1 MADNIIRNEY
11 DEVVYMTNPTQPMM
25 ESAVNLSTPQQVAD
39 WYLRSMRG
47 EAGLGG
53 NLMES
58 DPASRAESAQPQPV
72 LTFQNE
78 KDIGGTKVVVYQQT
92 VMGLDVFGAR
102 IGMSM
107 DGDSLAMTSL
117 QSSAHGTVLI
127 ENAPAFSDSN
137 ETRSVRKSDLKK
149 YLGFDLK
156 DADNIRIEQQV
167 VYRYEPEERE
177 ERHEHQGCIADSTEI
192 PRLKNAKLDGLEKG
206 KHYIAD
212 EVLFEAP
219 LGKGQSSVNWRA
231 LVEPESGTVLYLRA
245 LVACATG
252 MVFDRDPQT
261 QTGANVSA
269 NSTNAQLN
277 PFRTNQTLQGLVA
290 STPQDLRGEFVHV
303 TETQAPTQAPPT
315 VGTPAGAFNFNAQTE
330 NFNAVNAY
338 HNNDRLFRTMQD
350 YGFNVQNYF
359 NGTSFPV
366 PVDARALGD
375 AINAQA
381 PGNPSGNG
389 LRELR
394 YGKLVGGRTIGI
406 ATSNRV
412 CWHEFGHALLWDHV
426 NSPNFGFAHS
436 AGDALGAVLNDPG
449 SNEPDRFA
457 TFPWV
462 LASVPGLTRRHDRT
476 IGAGWAWFGPN
487 WNTQYGGEQVL
498 STTLFRL
505 YRAIGGDAS
514 SLNGQRRAAEWTA
527 FLIFKAIGLLTSTTP
542 FPEVYEGNIETADKT
557 TSSFKGIPGGALHK
571 VVRWS
576 FEKQGLFQPG
586 AAPGQGNNV
595 NSEGNPPD
603 VDVYIDD
610 GRAGEYQ
617 YQANHWSCQ
626 DMWVRRSADGGSVHE
641 QPVVGQTNYMY
652 VRVKNRGTQT
662 AQGVRVDA
670 YHALP
675 GTGLAFPDDWQS
687 MATATL
693 PASGS
698 IASGGS
704 TVVGPFA
711 FVPTQVGHECLLAI
725 AHADGD
731 AGNDTTIT
739 GTIPEHRL
747 VPFDNNIGQ
756 RNVNPVLPSLRHL
769 VRLFKE
775 HIIWV
780 RNPFKTA
787 VVARVEIQLPRFLR
801 RLGWEMKIVSRG
813 GSKFE
818 MGPRETHKLALQIE
832 PGEQFEPELARKAI
846 SVGDDKINVLTFLD
860 EEISGGMTYRLSFD
874 AGKEKEV
881 DREEDKPKDRP
892 VVISRRPTIEEILRI
907 LGGHISRPGSSPI
920 RRIRLEFDFD
930 DDFETDDPEEF
941 DQGFDTDA

>member
-1 MADNIIRNEY
+1 MVDNVIRNDY
-11 DEVVYMTNPTQPMM
+11 GEVVYLTNPTQPMF
-25 ESAVNLSTPQQVAD
+25 ESAVPLATPQQVAD
-39 WYLRSMRG
+39 WYLRAMRD
-47 EAGLGG
+47 EAGLAG
-53 NLMES
+53 NMMEG
-58 DPASRAESAQPQPV
+58 DAAAQLESTQPQPV

-78 KDIGGTKVVVYQQT
+78 KDISGTKVVVYQQT

-102 IGMSM
+102 IGISL
-107 DGDSLAMTSL
+107 DGESLTMTSL
-117 QSSAHGTVLI
+117 QSSAHSSVMI
-127 ENAPAFSDSN
+127 ENPTALSDAT
-137 ETRSVRKSDLKK
+137 ETRAVRKSDLKK
-149 YLGFDLK
+149 YLGFDLNE
-156 DADNIRIEQQV
+156 ADNIQIKRQV

-177 ERHEHQGCIADSTEI
+177 ERHEHQGCIADTADI
-192 PRLKNAKLDGLEKG
+192 PVLKDPDLDGLERG
-206 KHYIAD
+206 QHYIAD

-219 LGKGQSSVNWRA
+219 LGKGQSPVNWRA
-231 LVEPESGTVLYLRA
+231 LVEPETGTVLYLRA

-261 QTGANVSA
+261 QTGANVTA

-277 PFRTNQTLQGLVA
+277 PFRTNRTLQGLVA
-290 STPQDLRGEFVHV
+290 NTPQDLHGEFVHV
-303 TETQAPTQAPPT
+303 TETQAPVQAPPT
-315 VGTPAGAFNFNAQTE
+315 VGTPTGAFSYNAQTE

-338 HNNDRLFRTMQD
+338 HNSDRLFRTMQD
-350 YGFNVQNYF
+350 YGFDVHNYF
-359 NGTSFPV
+359 NGTTFPV

-375 AINAQA
+375 AVNAQA
-381 PGNPSGNG
+381 PGNTNGNG

-394 YGKLVGGRTIGI
+394 YGKLAAGQAIGI

-436 AGDALGAVLNDPG
+436 AGDALAVILNDPG
-449 SNEPDRFA
+449 TNEPDRFA

-462 LASVPGLTRRHDRT
+462 LASVPGLSRRHDRT
-476 IGAGWAWFGPN
+476 IASGWAWFGPN

-505 YRAIGGDAS
+505 YRAIGGDAPHV
-514 SLNGQRRAAEWTA
+514 NNQRRAADWTA

-542 FPEVYEGNIETADKT
+542 FPEVYEGNLETADKT
-557 TSSFKGIPGGALHK
+557 TPSFKGIPGGALHK

-595 NSEGNPPD
+595 NTEGNPPA

-610 GRAGEYQ
+610 GRSGEYQ

-626 DMWVRRSADGGSVHE
+626 DMWVRRSADGGTAHE

-662 AQGVRVDA
+662 AHEVRVDA

-675 GTGLAFPDDWQS
+675 GTGLAFPDDWQP
-687 MATATL
+687 MATASL
-693 PASGS
+693 PAPGS
-698 IASGGS
+698 IISGGS
-704 TVVGPFA
+704 TIVGPFA

-731 AGNDTTIT
+731 AGNDATIN

-756 RNVNPVLPSLRHL
+756 RNVHPVLPSLRYL
-769 VRLFKE
+769 VRWFRE

-780 RNPFKTA
+780 RNPFKEP

-801 RLGWEMKIVSRG
+801 RLGWEMKIASRG
-813 GSKFE
+813 GTKFE
-818 MGPRETHKLALQIE
+818 MGPRETRKVVLQIE

-846 SVGDDKINVLTFLD
+846 YAGDDKIHVTTLLD
-860 EEISGGMTYRLSFD
+860 GEISGGMTYQLSFD
-874 AGKEKEV
+874 QG
-881 DREEDKPKDRP
+881 EEDKPKDRP
-892 VVISRRPTIEEILRI
+892 VIVSRLPTIEEILRI
-907 LGGHISRPGSSPI
+907 LRGQISRRGTSPI
-920 RRIRLEFDFD
+920 RTIRLELDFD
-930 DDFETDDPEEF
+930 DDFELDDFEDFEDDSDDSDEF
-941 DQGFDTDA
+941 GSNA